1 MTGYQLMRDGGGGP
15 SDPITTEV
23 DAVAV
28 NARPAL
34 TEHVVTLTSAQ
45 TGLPVRFQL
54 IAHNAEAF
62 SYSAVARF
70 LIAALPDKPPSLV
83 TFRYLESPHLN

>member
-1 MTGYQLMRDGGGGP
+1 MRDGGGGP
-15 SDPITTEV
+15 SDAITTEV
-23 DAVAV
+23 DASAV

-45 TGLPVRFQL
+45 TGLPVRFRL

-62 SYSAVARF
+62 SYSAVAQF
-70 LIAALPDKPPSLV
+70 LIAALPDKPPGLV
-83 TFRYLESPHLN
+83 TFRYLEAPHLN